1 MRSKNSIKIIQRAYF
16 KIETGSFS
24 ANVFLSTKSSK
35 LRVVTGTANHLNI
48 NLITKRMCEKIFK
61 FRNSSSKIKVVLYSK
76 GRRIKERMHYYHY
89 TDPISTLSLSTR
101 GYNALKREGIDT
113 INDLFNCPKEDIL
126 KIKNLGKK
134 SSDEIFSIIDEL
146 NKNKAIIFSEISPK
160 EPKEIRFFIGSDG
173 HKYNDISIE
182 DLNLSVR
189 AYNCLRIAK
198 INYYSELLLKSADEL
213 IVIPN
218 MGKKSLLELE
228 NVKSNTPL
236 TLFSEIKDNKY
247 ITPDTICRSVFTV
260 ISEKINVN
268 PAQLSEKLIPVCSR
282 YMEDKE
288 NITDV
293 SLCLKDKNFIKN
305 VYEVNYIQ
313 LIFDDYVLNIIK
325 ESIYGC
331 EENDILEKMP
341 LYFNNVEFINM
352 QLNNLL
358 SRNEIEIFN
367 NDKFIAVF
375 PSLIIGA
382 QKVLTDKEY
391 DILIQR
397 TKGKTLE
404 DLGKVGGVTKERI
417 RQIEAKAIRKL
428 NNNNSL
434 FKEDIYSDIFK
445 RYSISHDEFM
455 IAFKNTET
463 YNYLALR
470 YSPGKGQA
478 DDSRLPLQQILEDKK
493 IPVVFKRACE
503 KAIYKNFVQIA
514 KEYVPCTRGHISNY
528 VLRTFATDEVTFD
541 EFCVLYFSIL
551 EDIGKQNDPKLSLM
565 SRGYENKMAA
575 SKTTLWK
582 YGKKLR
588 YYNMELYDFTEL
600 LTTINLNQYDNIE
613 YSTLKFFRLY
623 PELMK
628 TYDIRDEYELHN
640 LLKKICDKDRYP
652 TINFKRMPH
661 IEFGRADRDN
671 QVMDLLLSLAPI
683 DNNDFAKEY
692 EREYGV
698 AASTVLANY
707 MSHFDQYFYN
717 GVYKIDFPA
726 LPDIIARKLKQ
737 ILIDDFYLLSTIREI
752 YKKEFPKSDEKLL
765 NPFSLKNL
773 GFKVYSNYAVT
784 DKFNT
789 ATEYFNY
796 LLTKDDIT
804 YFDNIPSEIKGTIS
818 FTSQLYRLKAEYEI
832 TEFSPNKY
840 INFRKLKQIGI
851 TKKMLKMYC
860 NVVLNFVG
868 GSKYFTLSSLRK
880 EGFSHELDELGFDE
894 WFYTSIL
901 VEDKNNLSYQRI
913 GGNKLMLS
921 GDFDVMFE
929 DFLEFI
935 VYSQDSL
942 FIDIYELSYRLQEYY
957 NIRISIW
964 KLIEI
969 IKNSTMF
976 YDVVSEKVYADY
988 DIYYEEV

>member
-1 MRSKNSIKIIQRAYF
+1 M
-16 KIETGSFS
+16 
-24 ANVFLSTKSSK
+24 L
-35 LRVVTGTANHLNI
+35 
-48 NLITKRMCEKIFK
+48 
-61 FRNSSSKIKVVLYSK
+61 
-76 GRRIKERMHYYHY
+76 YHY
-89 TDPISTLSLSTR
+89 TDPISNLSLSTR
-101 GYNALKREGIDT
+101 GYNALKRGGIDT

-126 KIKNLGKK
+126 KFKNLGKK
-134 SSDEIFSIIDEL
+134 SLDEIFSIIDEL
-146 NKNKAIIFSEISPK
+146 NKNKELIYSEISTK
-160 EPKEIRFFIGSDG
+160 EPRQIKSFIGSDG
-173 HKYNDISIE
+173 HKYNDIPIE

-189 AYNCLRIAK
+189 AINCLKTAK
-198 INYYSELLLKSADEL
+198 INYYSELLLISADEL
-213 IVIPN
+213 IDIPN

-236 TLFSEIKDNKY
+236 TLFSDIEDNKY
-247 ITPDTICRSVFTV
+247 SIPESICSSIFTE
-260 ISEKINVN
+260 INEKFNVN
-268 PAQLSEKLIPVCSR
+268 PAQLFEKLIPVCSS

-288 NITDV
+288 NITDI
-293 SLCLKDKNFIKN
+293 SLCLKDKILLKN

-313 LIFDDYVLNIIK
+313 HVFEKYVLNIIK
-325 ESIYGC
+325 ENIYGC
-331 EENDILEKMP
+331 EENYILEKMP
-341 LYFNNVEFINM
+341 LYFNNVEFINVL
-352 QLNNLL
+352 LNNLL

-367 NDKFIAVF
+367 TDKYIAVY

-382 QKVLTDKEY
+382 NKILTDKEY
-391 DILIQR
+391 EILIQR
-397 TKGKTLE
+397 TEGKTLE
-404 DLGKVGGVTKERI
+404 DVGKVANLTRERI

-428 NNNNSL
+428 NENDSI

-445 RYSISHDEFM
+445 RYSISHEEFI
-455 IAFKNTET
+455 IAFKNSQTH
-463 YNYLALR
+463 NYLALR
-470 YSPGKGQA
+470 YSPSKGQA
-478 DDSRLPLQQILEDKK
+478 KDLKLPLEQVLEDKN
-493 IPVVFKRACE
+493 IPIAFKRACE
-503 KAIYKNFVQIA
+503 KAIYKNYVQIA
-514 KEYVPCTRGHISNY
+514 KEYVPCTRADMSNY
-528 VLRTFATDEVTFD
+528 VLRTFATDGVTFD
-541 EFCVLYFSIL
+541 EFRELYFSIL

-565 SRGYENKMAA
+565 DRGYENKLAA

-588 YYNMELYDFTEL
+588 YYNRGLYDFTEL

-613 YSTLKFFRLY
+613 YSALKFFQLY

-640 LLKKICDKDRYP
+640 LLKKICDKDKYP
-652 TINFKRMPH
+652 TINFKRMPN

-683 DNNDFAKEY
+683 SNYDFAKEY

-698 AASTVLANY
+698 VANTVLANY
-707 MSHFDQYFYN
+707 MSNFDQYFYN

-726 LPDIIARKLKQ
+726 LPDIIAQKLKKL
-737 ILIDDFYLLSTIREI
+737 LINDFYLLSTIREI

-773 GFKVYSNYAVT
+773 DFKVYSNYAVK
-784 DKFNT
+784 DKFNS

-804 YFDNIPSEIKGTIS
+804 YTDNFPSEIKGIIS
-818 FTSQLYRLKAEYEI
+818 YISQLYKLKADYEI
-832 TEFSPNKY
+832 IEFSPNKY
-840 INFRKLKQIGI
+840 INLRKLQQIGI
-851 TKKMLKMYC
+851 TKKMLEIYC
-860 NVVLNFVG
+860 DDVLNFVG
-868 GSKYFTLSSLRK
+868 GSKYFTLCSLRK
-880 EGFSHELDELGFDE
+880 EGFSHELDDLGFDE

-901 VEDKNNLSYQRI
+901 VEDKNNFSYQRI
-913 GGNKLMLS
+913 GGNKVMLS
-921 GDFDVMFE
+921 GNFDVLLE

-942 FIDIYELSYRLQEYY
+942 FIDIHELSSRLQEYY
-957 NIRISIW
+957 NISVSIW